1 MRMRAQ
7 PPKWEYKNWH
17 FTPEQPPIH
26 PPARAK
32 EQGCFP
38 FTQASLRGFSR
49 NAMDCVC
56 SLLCDTWRQVMRLE
70 MLSGSVEQQEVAH
83 ERLEGE
89 GNTVG
94 QKKRMREGFL

>member
-1 MRMRAQ
+1 
-7 PPKWEYKNWH
+7 
-17 FTPEQPPIH
+17 
-26 PPARAK
+26 
-32 EQGCFP
+32 
-38 FTQASLRGFSR
+38 
-49 NAMDCVC
+49 
-56 SLLCDTWRQVMRLE
+56 MRLE